1 MKKISDSVKKETGF
15 VALWSIVFSVLMQA
29 AFLISGHWD
38 MTVLWG
44 NLLGAGVG
52 ILNFFSLG
60 LTLQNAVEKEE
71 KQARVYVR
79 ISHSLRT
86 VLTVAFLAIG
96 CIFPNVFNI
105 IALFVPLVFSRF
117 AILIRYIPARKKESG
132 NGE

>member
-60 LTLQNAVEKEE
+60 LTLQNAFEK
-71 KQARVYVR
+71 
-79 ISHSLRT
+79 
-86 VLTVAFLAIG
+86 
-96 CIFPNVFNI
+96 
-105 IALFVPLVFSRF
+105 
-117 AILIRYIPARKKESG
+117 
-132 NGE
+132 

>member
-1 MKKISDSVKKETGF
+1 
-15 VALWSIVFSVLMQA
+15 MQA

-71 KQARVYVR
+71 KQARAYVR